1 MIEYDF
7 HNILRLDSCFR
18 FLTLQERIHLHQSS
32 VSEKYFQKL
41 PEHTRQ
47 KLVTMAKILENWMV
61 PRFHKLREDADCNRY
76 WVQVICVDEDYS
88 EAYFSKIYQ
97 EEFEEFVQIMQKHG
111 YGITRTA

>member
-7 HNILRLDSCFR
+7 HNVLRLDSCFR
-18 FLTLQERIHLHQSS
+18 FLTLQERIHLHQSA
-32 VSEKYFQKL
+32 VSGKYFQNL

-61 PRFHKLREDADCNRY
+61 PGFHKLKENADCQRY
-76 WVQVICVDEDYS
+76 WVYVIDNELMIS
-88 EAYFSKIYQ
+88 EAEYAERYQ
-97 EEFEEFVQIMQKHG
+97 EEFKEFVQIMQKHG